1 MPPKLSAEHKEAGE
15 RSERKGF
22 PAWLSVG
29 KQVSRAAGP
38 VRGGAGR
45 GFAEP
50 WHGIRK
56 NGTYGGAIYP
66 ISKSVGDELS
76 SRLVSKQVFS
86 PLQSLTSV
94 FGMGTGGPF
103 AFETL
108 TDSNSRRCRFR
119 YDRWCTFRDSNPGP
133 TD

>member
-1 MPPKLSAEHKEAGE
+1 MGI
-15 RSERKGF
+15 RR
-22 PAWLSVG
+22 
-29 KQVSRAAGP
+29 QVSRTALAQWMSIRRRVSRTTQAQSMSIRRQVSRTTQAQWMSIRRQVLCAAGP
-38 VRGGAGR
+38 VRGGVVR

-103 AFETL
+103 AL
-108 TDSNSRRCRFR
+108 KS
-119 YDRWCTFRDSNPGP
+119 P
-133 TD
+133 TVCQR

>member
-1 MPPKLSAEHKEAGE
+1 MPPG
-15 RSERKGF
+15 
-22 PAWLSVG
+22 LSVEH
-29 KQVSRAAGP
+29 QEADSACRRGP
-38 VRGGAGR
+38 VRRGRGVR

-103 AFETL
+103 AL
-108 TDSNSRRCRFR
+108 KS
-119 YDRWCTFRDSNPGP
+119 P
-133 TD
+133 TVCQR

>member
-1 MPPKLSAEHKEAGE
+1 MPPKLGVSIRRQPNGVNMSPKLSVEHKEACFVCRRPGE
-15 RSERKGF
+15 G
-22 PAWLSVG
+22 
-29 KQVSRAAGP
+29 
-38 VRGGAGR
+38 RGGVVR

-50 WHGIRK
+50 WHRIRK

-103 AFETL
+103 AL
-108 TDSNSRRCRFR
+108 KS
-119 YDRWCTFRDSNPGP
+119 P
-133 TD
+133 TVCQR

>member
-1 MPPKLSAEHKEAGE
+1 MSIRRQVPCATQAQSMSIRRQADEVSKKVPGSVERWKTGSAYRLA
-15 RSERKGF
+15 RR
-22 PAWLSVG
+22 
-29 KQVSRAAGP
+29 
-38 VRGGAGR
+38 GAGRGARR

-103 AFETL
+103 AL
-108 TDSNSRRCRFR
+108 KS
-119 YDRWCTFRDSNPGP
+119 P
-133 TD
+133 TVCQR